1 MSRKDP
7 HKSGAMGMLLEG
19 LQDQPMKR
27 HTREPESSVKPDAS
41 AGAAAGTAT
50 RKKPATPKSKPAG
63 DGESSKP
70 PARPKGG
77 EQVVELDTA
86 KIKPWPFVN
95 RPESDMGDMEGLTNS
110 IKDNGQQMPILVR
123 PAPKRSDCDYEYY
136 AGHRR
141 FTGCEQL
148 GIKVKAIVRDA
159 TDQEAAA
166 IQELENEQR
175 NGLSSWAKA
184 VHYQKLLDAKV
195 FPSSQA
201 LATHLGLTRA
211 TVTDTL
217 AYFRIDP
224 AVREA
229 IGDLSKVSVFSAKI
243 ISGLNEDKQKSA
255 LVELADRI
263 RAGTLKGNSIKKEV
277 QRLASGAS
285 REAKRT
291 VRGKAGDLLTVRS
304 DSNGTPILSLLK
316 DARDLCET
324 DELVGLIREH
334 LDRKYA
340 EKGGGK

>member
-1 MSRKDP
+1 
-7 HKSGAMGMLLEG
+7 MLLEG

-27 HTREPESSVKPDAS
+27 HTRAPESSVKPDAP
-41 AGAAAGTAT
+41 AGTATGTAT
-50 RKKPATPKSKPAG
+50 RKKPAPPKSKPAG
-63 DGESSKP
+63 DGESAKP
-70 PARPKGG
+70 PRPKGG

-110 IKDNGQQMPILVR
+110 IKDNGQQVPILVR

-148 GIKVKAIVRDA
+148 GIKVKAIVREA

-175 NGLSSWAKA
+175 SGLSSWAKA
-184 VHYQKLLDAKV
+184 AYYQKLIDEKV

-211 TVTDTL
+211 TVSDTL
-217 AYFRIDP
+217 SYFRIDKT
-224 AVREA
+224 VRDA

-243 ISGLNEDKQKSA
+243 IAGLNEDKQKDA
-255 LVELADRI
+255 LVTLADRI
-263 RAGTLKGNSIKKEV
+263 RAGTLKGTSIKKEV
-277 QRLASGAS
+277 HKLTSGAA

-324 DELVGLIREH
+324 DELVGLIRDH

-340 EKGGGK
+340 EKGGDK